1 MKTASRMRLAKETRA
16 AILGAVKLGLESLRA
31 EPPMSLSEWAAEH
44 FRLAGESSHQK
55 GAWEAWPL
63 QVGIMD
69 FMSDDRIEELDIQK
83 PKRVGY
89 TKMIT
94 AFIAYNIAHRRRKQA
109 LWQPTDD
116 DRDSYVKSEIDP
128 VLDPDTGLD
137 AIKTARRAGSK
148 NEDTMKL
155 KVFSDSVLHLLGGKA
170 KRAYRRITVAVS
182 ILDEW
187 SAFDL
192 QIEKSGD
199 AGGLAKGR
207 LEGAPYPKFI
217 GGSTPGVKGLCQV
230 ERARLSA
237 DLDMRYYIE
246 CPHCGAEHPLE
257 WGGKNKLH
265 GFKWDAGNPASVRHV
280 CPHCHGAITQAD
292 YMPSGKP
299 LAGAWVCIKTG
310 MRYGADRVWRDNK
323 GMPARPPKHVGL
335 QFWAAYSP
343 QRSWESIVKEFL
355 DAREALKKGDVGP
368 MQLFVNETLGETWE
382 LVGDR
387 ADHHELQVRAEPYA
401 LGTVPVGGLVLT
413 AGVDVQ
419 RNRWEIGVWAWG
431 RGLESWVVDHKVIE
445 GNASSE
451 EDWEQVTVYLQRRY
465 TQAWHGGTIG
475 ISGISIDS
483 SDQTQDVYNWVR
495 KMHGALPVMAIKGT
509 KEPHKPIK
517 NPATPQ
523 EVNWRGQRWKNGIK
537 LWPVGVNSAK
547 DLLLGQ
553 LQIAQ
558 HGRGYVHTCDQLERE
573 WYEQLT
579 SEQRV
584 TVRGPGGEVHRWV
597 KRRPRNE
604 VLDCRVYATHAAY
617 CLGLHQYTDAKW
629 TRLEQV
635 VQPES
640 DLFSQPAPKLEA
652 KQTAPQQQT
661 DTDSYKKRSD
671 QPPAPPPAAPAA
683 GSTARPFSRDW

>member
-1 MKTASRMRLAKETRA
+1 MKTATSTSIAAETRA

-31 EPPMSLSEWAAEH
+31 EPPMSLSEWAAEN

-69 FMSDDRIEELDIQK
+69 FMSDDRIEELDVQK

-128 VLDPDTGLD
+128 VLDPDTGLE

-155 KVFSDSVLHLLGGKA
+155 KVFRDSVLHLLGGKA

-230 ERARLSA
+230 ERARQTA

-246 CPHCGAEHPLE
+246 CHHCGAEHPLE

-265 GFKWDAGNPASVRHV
+265 GFKWDEGRPASVRHV

-292 YMPSGKP
+292 YMPGGKP
-299 LAGAWVCIKTG
+299 RAGAWVCIKTG
-310 MRYGADRVWRDNK
+310 IRYGADRQWRDNK
-323 GMPARPPKHVGL
+323 GRPTRPPKHVGL

-355 DAREALKKGDVGP
+355 DALEALQKGDVGP
-368 MQLFVNETLGETWE
+368 MQLFVNETRGETWE
-382 LVGDR
+382 LVGER

-431 RGLESWVVDHKVIE
+431 RGLESWVIEHKVIE
-445 GNASSE
+445 GNASNE
-451 EDWEQVTVYLQRRY
+451 EDWEQVTIWLQRRY
-465 TQAWHGGTIG
+465 TQAWHGGAIG
-475 ISGISIDS
+475 ISQISIDS

-495 KMHGALPVMAIKGT
+495 KMHGILPVMAVKGT

-558 HGRGYVHTCDQLERE
+558 HGRGFVHTSDQLERE

-597 KRRPRNE
+597 KRRQRNE

-629 TRLEQV
+629 LRLEQV
-635 VQPES
+635 VQPAS
-640 DLFSQPAPKLEA
+640 DLFSQPAQNTEK
-652 KQTAPQQQT
+652 TADPQRQPA
-661 DTDSYKKRSD
+661 TDSYKKRSEI
-671 QPPAPPPAAPAA
+671 QPDAMPAPKA
-683 GSTARPFSRDW
+683 ARPFSRDW